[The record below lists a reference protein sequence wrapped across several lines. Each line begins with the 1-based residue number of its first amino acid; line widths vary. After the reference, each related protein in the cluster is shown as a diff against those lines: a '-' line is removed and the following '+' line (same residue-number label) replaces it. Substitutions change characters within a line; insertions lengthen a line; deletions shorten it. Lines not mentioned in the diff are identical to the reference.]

1 MNNNK
6 SKRNCSLV
14 DGCNNVDDDIF
25 SGGIELKTLINPADL
40 RDSST
45 SALSSAGSSPD
56 RREKGVRQGYPS
68 DGIMSKSLSGPSSPR
83 FRLVQSP
90 TYRKP
95 SRYQDRV
102 YINRRLKERRRRRKK
117 VKPNEVKNGE
127 ISRTGKVA
135 TGELCSLIKE
145 LSAKNPLTIYSSSS
159 DDYFSDIP
167 EEII

>member
-68 DGIMSKSLSGPSSPR
+68 DGIMSKALSGPSSPR

-102 YINRRLKERRRRRKK
+102 YINRRLKERRRRRK
-117 VKPNEVKNGE
+117 NE
-127 ISRTGKVA
+127 ISRTGQTA
-135 TGELCSLIKE
+135 MGELGSLIKE
-145 LSAKNPLTIYSSSS
+145 LSAKNPLTTYSSSS

>member
-14 DGCNNVDDDIF
+14 DVYDNIDDDIF
-25 SGGIELKTLINPADL
+25 SGGIKLKTLINPADL
-40 RDSST
+40 KDSST

-56 RREKGVRQGYPS
+56 RRERGVRQRYPS
-68 DGIMSKSLSGPSSPR
+68 DGIMSKALSVSGPSSPR

-117 VKPNEVKNGE
+117 LKPNEVKNDE
-127 ISRTGKVA
+127 ISKKRTG
-135 TGELCSLIKE
+135 S
-145 LSAKNPLTIYSSSS
+145 
-159 DDYFSDIP
+159 
-167 EEII
+167 